1 MKLIKTSHLAPLC
14 FLLLNGVGEALLL
27 TVLDSGDLLLLL
39 LIHGSRSDVL
49 SVASLVVPMV
59 YGVAWLLV
67 ILTRNPPPPWQWW
80 IIKGCGT
87 EDHSQ
92 RAPPL
97 DRMGMPITADTRKQR
112 WGDASQDKTLP
123 LCFKEEG
130 GGQINRLVLLF
141 FFLFLFRTFFF

>member
-1 MKLIKTSHLAPLC
+1 MIKTSHLAPLC

-80 IIKGCGT
+80 IIKDCGT

-97 DRMGMPITADTRKQR
+97 DRTGMITTADNRELR
-112 WGDASQDKTLP
+112 WGDARQDAILS
-123 LCFKEEG
+123 LCFDEEG
-130 GGQINRLVLLF
+130 EGVEQRKG
-141 FFLFLFRTFFF
+141 